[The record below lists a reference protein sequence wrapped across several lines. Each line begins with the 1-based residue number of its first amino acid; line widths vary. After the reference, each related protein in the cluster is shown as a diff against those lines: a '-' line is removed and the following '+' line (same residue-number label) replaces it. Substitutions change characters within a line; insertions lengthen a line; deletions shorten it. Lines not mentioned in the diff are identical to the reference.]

1 MWACGFSRKL
11 ALSFLILLADASRQE
26 ARTAG
31 QQRFGPNPNTNI
43 PAGMYTWCLHTWGGA
58 LPSWGPRAAAPLARI
73 QGRAWEGSEPSS
85 APAVGRGCAR
95 RLAKEEEAVG
105 LGMAAIRLARKSI
118 AVLGATSG
126 QAMKP
131 GFWTRFPLWL
141 VGPNRIDVG
150 SFDASICPFS
160 E

>member
-1 MWACGFSRKL
+1 MAGAVVEVARSIR
-11 ALSFLILLADASRQE
+11 DAMEES
-26 ARTAG
+26 
-31 QQRFGPNPNTNI
+31 
-43 PAGMYTWCLHTWGGA
+43 
-58 LPSWGPRAAAPLARI
+58 AAAEDE
-73 QGRAWEGSEPSS
+73 EGSEPSS
-85 APAVGRGCAR
+85 DLAAGRGCAR